1 MMRTI
6 EAYPAMLDLVAAL
19 LKCLLAFVS
28 VCVCCVSHR
37 DNHECRVDSGATSTN
52 GIQLFKK
59 TALVICGYARY
70 LLNSHI
76 DFAGL
81 IQRCDSQTTAPDSL
95 FRCARLLLQV
105 MNTMLSGRGGV
116 A

>member
-1 MMRTI
+1 MDNVPGRLELFIAPFST
-6 EAYPAMLDLVAAL
+6 L

-28 VCVCCVSHR
+28 VHHSCVSHR

-76 DFAGL
+76 DFVGL
-81 IQRCDSQTTAPDSL
+81 IKRCDSQTTAPDSL